1 MKEFYKTVVAS
12 LGGKTVKRTQGEIVA
27 QQMVKN
33 AIVKGPASTALLLKL
48 SSLRHTRRAKRRARS
63 GRMSA

>member
-12 LGGKTVKRTQGEIVA
+12 MNGQAVKKTQGEIVA

-33 AIVKGPASTALLLKL
+33 AIIGAPGEAGAIQPVQV
-48 SSLRHTRRAKRRARS
+48 RS
-63 GRMSA
+63 G